1 MFVPLIM
8 VMNFNTK
15 KCLLKIFMMMVYFIL
30 YENSVS
36 FLLKYILDKED
47 TLDALIRNVK
57 DQQRE
62 SQVVTTSVGIYFYCY
77 YIKYS
82 IFSIL

>member
-8 VMNFNTK
+8 VRNFNMK

-30 YENSVS
+30 YKHIVS

-62 SQVVTTSVGIYFYCY
+62 SQVVTTSV
-77 YIKYS
+77 
-82 IFSIL
+82 

>member
-1 MFVPLIM
+1 
-8 VMNFNTK
+8 
-15 KCLLKIFMMMVYFIL
+15 MMMVYFIF
-30 YENSVS
+30 YENMIL

-62 SQVVTTSVGIYFYCY
+62 SQVVTTSV
-77 YIKYS
+77 
-82 IFSIL
+82 